1 MSPSPAG
8 EVRVLAVWCPDWPV
22 VAAERAGLVP
32 PDAAVVVMHAHR
44 VVARSTAARQAGI
57 RQGMRQ
63 RDAQRICPQLWLV
76 DADPGRDAVMFEP
89 VVAAVEQVGA
99 GVAVLRPGVCALAAR
114 GPVRFFGGEQAAAE
128 RIVEQVAVDCEVE
141 VQVGIAEGMFAAVLA
156 ARASRLVPP
165 GGTRS
170 FLHALPIET
179 LDRPRLTEVLRRLGV
194 TTLGGFADLPGSDVL
209 ARFGSDAWLAHR
221 LATGVDGRPLPV
233 RRPPPDLVVEHRF
246 DEPVQRV
253 DTAAFAAR
261 MLGEQ
266 LHQRLAGYGL
276 VATRLAIEATTV
288 DGQELARVWRHDG
301 VLTAQAIADR
311 ARWQLDG
318 WLTQRRLA
326 AGIAVLRLIP
336 DGVVRTAELA
346 PGLWDEAG
354 QGQDRAH
361 RAMHRVQGIL
371 GPDRVLVA
379 VPGGGRHPG
388 EQITLL
394 PWGDQPAPVQEG
406 PWPGRMPDPL
416 PARLVQPTQ
425 PAQLYAVGGAQV
437 AVDARLELSDAPAT
451 IMWTTPP
458 HRRQQPQQQLGVAS
472 WFGPWPVEQRW
483 WDQRQASRVVWL
495 QLVLDDDRAV
505 LVQLADG
512 CWSVVGWFD

>member
-1 MSPSPAG
+1 MSSPPTDDIG
-8 EVRVLAVWCPDWPV
+8 VLAVWCPDWPV

-32 PDAAVVVMHAHR
+32 PGAAVAVMHAHR
-44 VVARSTAARQAGI
+44 VVARSVAARQAGI

-114 GPVRFFGGEQAAAE
+114 GPVRFFGGQEVAAE
-128 RIVEQVAVDCEVE
+128 RIVEQVALDCEVE
-141 VQVGIAEGMFAAVLA
+141 AQVGIAEGMFAAVLA
-156 ARASRLVPP
+156 ARASKLVPP
-165 GGTRS
+165 GGTPS

-179 LDRPRLTEVLRRLGV
+179 LDRPQLTEVLRRLGV

-209 ARFGSDAWLAHR
+209 ARFGRDAWLAHR
-221 LATGVDGRPLPV
+221 LATGVDDRPLPV
-233 RRPPPDLVVEHRF
+233 RHPSPDLVVEHRF

-318 WLTQRRLA
+318 WLTRRRLA
-326 AGIAVLRLIP
+326 AGIVVLRLIP
-336 DGVVRTAELA
+336 DGVVRTAQLA
-346 PGLWDEAG
+346 PGLWGEAG
-354 QGQDRAH
+354 EGQDRAH

-371 GPDRVLVA
+371 GPDRVVVA

-394 PWGDQPAPVQEG
+394 PWGDQPESFPQG
-406 PWPGRMPDPL
+406 PWPGRLPDPL
-416 PARLVQPTQ
+416 PSRLVQPPQ
-425 PAQLYAVGGAQV
+425 AVQLRAIGGDDV
-437 AVDARLELSDAPAT
+437 AVDARLELSGAPAT
-451 IMWTTPP
+451 IMWTP
-458 HRRQQPQQQLGVAS
+458 HHRQQQPQHRLGVVS
-472 WFGPWPVEQRW
+472 CFGPWPVEQRW

-505 LVQLADG
+505 LVELTDG